1 MWRASE
7 SVTSAKQICSCK
19 IDDLISAAVHNGA
32 DHVEAESQSL
42 LHVDR
47 RRHREL
53 LAIHDHIHQC
63 WPIVGQR
70 LCQNQTQVFWPFY
83 TDTKDVCGLSK
94 FGEIGVNQVCIECQ
108 GKGSEMLT
116 HAFNSPHSLLGQAPL
131 GILASVLAAPCCTR

>member
-32 DHVEAESQSL
+32 NHVEAESQSL

-94 FGEIGVNQVCIECQ
+94 FGEIGVNQVCTVVDKSSCLHLQLDKAQRVVVEND
-108 GKGSEMLT
+108 EL
-116 HAFNSPHSLLGQAPL
+116 H
-131 GILASVLAAPCCTR
+131 R